1 MKNIK
6 VKLIYLYSALLFL
19 SIQFAA
25 AQSYDYKQDLPDK
38 NDKLVYEKI
47 VEGLDVKKP
56 LLYASA
62 KKWMADK
69 LKNTGPVL
77 QTEDLTTGQLI
88 GKAYLDI
95 EKRSSLV
102 GSLEGYPIYKFSV
115 QLDVRDGKYRIRI
128 YDILINIQ
136 PKMGEEVTVSLDSL
150 LFQSPS
156 VTGKTRIEK
165 AKATSSDLNNLF
177 RGILNSFNDIIK
189 ESKRDDF

>member
-19 SIQFAA
+19 NIQFAA